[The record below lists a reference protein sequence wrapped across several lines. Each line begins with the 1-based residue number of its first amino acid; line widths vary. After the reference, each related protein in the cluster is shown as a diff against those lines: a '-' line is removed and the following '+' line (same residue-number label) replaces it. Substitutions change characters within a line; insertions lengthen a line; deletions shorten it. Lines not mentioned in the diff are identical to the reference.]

1 MHTTPPVPFSSATAA
16 NQTSSDIG
24 NTMYVKERELPG
36 NEAVYT
42 SEMPQPVLLPSAR
55 HRLPPPPPPPPQE
68 TSFNE
73 KWQRKF
79 RDNPFVP
86 IGALATVGALAMGLR
101 AFRGGET
108 RKSQIYMRWRV
119 GAQGATLLALL
130 GGIYYMQYKKTH
142 QHQQQ

>member
-1 MHTTPPVPFSSATAA
+1 MHSTPPVPFSSATAA

-42 SEMPQPVLLPSAR
+42 SEMPPPILRPSAR
-55 HRLPPPPPPPPQE
+55 HKLPSPPPPPQE
-68 TSFNE
+68 AFNE

-79 RDNPFVP
+79 RENPFVP
-86 IGALATVGALAMGLR
+86 IGAIATVGALAMGLR

-130 GGIYYMQYKKTH
+130 GGIYYMQQFKKK
-142 QHQQQ
+142 HQQ